1 MGCTRGTCPIHSLN
15 RNITRNTR
23 ADCNFVRLIMMGE
36 IVNKFTQRGI
46 RPLPLTIAVMA
57 ALQMAPVFAQSQP
70 ADAAGAQTSNQ
81 TNAGDTT
88 KPAAKSDSAKE
99 LETVTVSGTLL
110 KRPEYET
117 VSPVQVIDVKK
128 NVAAGQF
135 DTADFLMTTSVAAGS
150 TQINGQFGGFIVEG
164 GTGVQSVSLR
174 GLGAGRTLVLLDGQR
189 PGPAGTRGQ
198 VGAFDLNV
206 IPQVILSRI
215 EVVKDGSSSIYGSDA
230 LAGVV
235 NLITRKHLDHP
246 EMSFSVS
253 APQHGGGEQYLA
265 SMGNGW
271 NFSSGSIVAAVQL
284 DKQRALEI
292 GDRDFLNCARD
303 MDYGTDGQRI
313 DREDRSVLQGTSL
326 AGCNNLYANTII
338 NYFNSRIRYVPSK
351 DGTTVG
357 PFPGYHPRPYP
368 TKTYANSPQAYYE
381 DQLNFPFVGSTYA
394 IDQKTRASVY
404 AASNFSFGDVNWDTQ
419 FLFNHRESKS
429 HGYRQFFPV
438 VYSAAADDYFQPIM
452 PFTSDSTETVDYLY
466 VTTKLG
472 GLIKSTDSWSWEVNA
487 SGSRSSGSYHGLGID
502 ARKSGDLTLV
512 ANELDTPP
520 VDYFD
525 PAILSGRNMG
535 ALIKAVGIAT
545 NGKTIYSQQTVN
557 ALMTGNLFAL
567 PAGDVAA
574 AVGAEFRHYSINDQ
588 PSEASKN
595 GWLWG
600 SSSAQVTKGSD
611 HVKELY
617 TEIDVPLLKDLP
629 AIESLSANVSGRVF
643 QYASVPGTDNVW
655 KAGLNWQLTS
665 TFRLRGTLGTS
676 YRAPGLYELYLGNQ
690 TGFQSQ
696 AAIDPCI
703 LWGDSNNTNI
713 RKNCAAAGIPA
724 DYAASG
730 SQSATVYSG
739 GGAGFLKPET
749 SRAKSAGFVWTPSFA
764 NVNVAVDY
772 FDYLVKGE
780 IAQLDEGSIVG
791 GCYGSTVYPNNF
803 CNQIVRNSPTA
814 PAHANEITDIYNT
827 YININR
833 ERTRGYDLQVNY
845 DNDFS
850 FGKLSADAQV
860 TYTVEDTTQ
869 LFDSAAASGL
879 STSNQIGYIGRP
891 KTVGIADLSLKRGDW
906 TYSWQ
911 GQYVSTTRDR
921 DLSETFT
928 YQGYPN
934 ARRDVTAG
942 WQFRHSVSV
951 AYEQNHWS
959 LTFGIR
965 NLFDKAPDLISGGT
979 DSVVGNTPLYA
990 SQYDWFGRT
999 FFARMNYQF

>member
-1 MGCTRGTCPIHSLN
+1 MN
-15 RNITRNTR
+15 NISH
-23 ADCNFVRLIMMGE
+23 
-36 IVNKFTQRGI
+36 QGI
-46 RPLPLTIAVMA
+46 RRLPLAIAVLA
-57 ALQMAPVFAQSQP
+57 ALQMAPVFAQEQAAP
-70 ADAAGAQTSNQ
+70 QGAAEQTNNNDADASKKQDQ
-81 TNAGDTT
+81 
-88 KPAAKSDSAKE
+88 KPQE
-99 LETVTVSGTLL
+99 LQAVTVTGSLL

-128 NVAAGQF
+128 NLAAGQF
-135 DTADFLMTTSVAAGS
+135 DTADFLMTSSAAAGS
-150 TQINGQFGGFIVEG
+150 TQVNGQFGGFIVEG

-215 EVVKDGSSSIYGSDA
+215 EIVKDGSSSIYGSDA

-235 NLITRKHLDHP
+235 NLITRKRMDRP
-246 EMSFSVS
+246 EVSFSVS
-253 APQHGGGEQYLA
+253 TPQHGGGEQYSA
-265 SMGNGW
+265 SLGNGW
-271 NFSSGSIVAAVQL
+271 NFDNGSIVAAVQL
-284 DKQRALEI
+284 DKLDALKV
-292 GDRDFLNCARD
+292 GDRDFLGCNRD
-303 MDYGTDGQRI
+303 RVWGADGSRI
-313 DREDRSVLQGTSL
+313 DREDHSVLQGTSL
-326 AGCNNLYANTII
+326 AGCNNLYANSII
-338 NYFNSRIRYVPSK
+338 NYFDSRIRYVPGATS
-351 DGTTVG
+351 G

-381 DQLNFPFVGSTYA
+381 DQLNFPFYGSSDA
-394 IDQKTRASVY
+394 ISQKRRASVY
-404 AASNFSFGDVNWDTQ
+404 ASSNFSFGDVNWSTQ
-419 FLFNHRESKS
+419 LLFNHRVSKV

-438 VYSAAADDYFQPIM
+438 VYNESDNDYYEPII

-466 VTTKLG
+466 ATTKLE
-472 GLIKSTDSWSWEVNA
+472 GLFKSTDSWSWEVNA
-487 SGSRSSGSYHGLGID
+487 SGSRSSGAYHGLGID
-502 ARKSGDLTLV
+502 ARKSGDLTLEV
-512 ANELDTPP
+512 NELGTPP
-520 VDYFD
+520 INYFD
-525 PAILSGRNMG
+525 PGVLSGQNMG
-535 ALIKAVGIAT
+535 ALIDAVGIAT
-545 NGKTIYSQQTVN
+545 NGKTIYSQQTAN
-557 ALMTGNLFAL
+557 ALVTGNLFAL

-574 AVGAEFRHYSINDQ
+574 AIGVEFRHYSINDQ

-611 HVKELY
+611 HVKELF

-629 AIESLSANVSGRVF
+629 AVESLSANLSGRLF

-655 KAGLNWQLTS
+655 KTGLNWQLS
-665 TFRLRGTLGTS
+665 PTFRVRGTLGTS

-696 AAIDPCI
+696 LAIDPCI

-730 SQSATVYSG
+730 SSSATIYSG
-739 GGAGFLKPET
+739 GGAGFLRPET
-749 SRAKSAGFVWTPSFA
+749 SRAKSVGFVWTPSFA
-764 NVNVAVDY
+764 NINLAVDY

-780 IAQLDEGSIVG
+780 ITQLDAGSIVG
-791 GCYGSTVYPNNF
+791 GCYGSPVYPNNF
-803 CNQIVRNSPTA
+803 CNQLVRNSPTA
-814 PAHANEITDIYNT
+814 AANPNMITDIYNT

-860 TYTVEDTTQ
+860 TYTVEDTLQ

-891 KTVGIADLSLKRGDW
+891 KTVGISDVSLKRGDW
-906 TYSWQ
+906 TFSWQ
-911 GQYVSTTRDR
+911 GQYVSTTSDR

-934 ARRDVTAG
+934 ARRDVTAS

-951 AYEQNHWS
+951 AYDQNHWG

-965 NLFDKAPDLISGGT
+965 NVFDKEPDLISGGT
-979 DSVVGNTPLYA
+979 DTAIGNTPLLA
-990 SQYDWFGRT
+990 SQYDWYGRT
-999 FFARMNYQF
+999 FFARMNYKF